1 MKICFIAPLFQP
13 WSMGGAEKYME
24 ILAEEFSK
32 NHEVFVITTQ
42 GPKPRKQLDSNQN
55 FRIIELAKTYPV
67 DLHSFISESQSIG
80 KTKKILWYLND
91 IWSLSIFNQIKS
103 ILKKEKPDIIHTNGF
118 QGLSTSLFSAINRSN
133 IPHVHTLHTFE
144 LFSHWAGMYRNGKPI
159 TKFNIFDRLYLTFM
173 RKVSSNITTVI
184 SPSKFVMDFAQNNG
198 FFYKSKKFVIPH
210 GIDNTKKIKPK
221 LESSDEFLYFG
232 RLDEPKG
239 VQVAIEAF
247 RKNPS
252 KAIKL
257 HIAGSGPYE
266 NKLKNIA
273 KNDQRIIFH
282 GHLEKEQLQFYLNHC
297 SYSIIPSILYETF
310 GLVTIESLNH
320 AMPVIASKIGAIPEI
335 ITNEYNGFL
344 FEPKDSDSLS
354 SIITKTIGDNQ
365 LIRKLSQN
373 ALDSSMNYPIESVFK
388 SVSEIYQSLTK

>member
-1 MKICFIAPLFQP
+1 MKICFIAPLFRP
-13 WSMGGAEKYME
+13 WSLGGAEKYME
-24 ILAEEFSK
+24 ILVDEFSK
-32 NHEVFVITTQ
+32 NDDVFVITTQ
-42 GPKPRKQLDSNQN
+42 GPKPRKESDSNPKI
-55 FRIIELAKTYPV
+55 RIIELTKTHPV
-67 DLHSFISESQSIG
+67 DLHSLISESQSIR

-91 IWSLSIFNQIKS
+91 FWSLSVFNQVKS

-118 QGLSTSLFSAINRSN
+118 QGLSSSLFSAINKSN

-173 RKVSSNITTVI
+173 RKASSNIDIVI
-184 SPSKFVMDFAQNNG
+184 SPSKFVMDFAQKNG

-210 GIDNTKKIKPK
+210 GIDRTTKIKPK
-221 LESSDEFLYFG
+221 LQSSNEFLYFG
-232 RLDEPKG
+232 RLDQPKG
-239 VQVAIEAF
+239 VQIAIEAF
-247 RKNPS
+247 KKISS
-252 KAIKL
+252 KEIKL

-266 NKLKNIA
+266 NKLKNLA
-273 KNDQRIIFH
+273 HNDQRIIFH

-297 SYSIIPSILYETF
+297 SYSIVPSILYETF
-310 GLVTIESLNH
+310 GLVIIESLSH

-335 ITNEYNGFL
+335 ITNGYNGFL

-354 SIITKTIGDNQ
+354 NIIKKTMGDHQ
-365 LIRKLSQN
+365 LINKLSQN

-388 SVSEIYQSLTK
+388 SVREIYQSLIK